1 MTSPSAQSASLTG
14 GAMAGKTPAPALVVL
29 AGWLVP
35 GGGQYLLGR
44 KPRATV
50 FFFAVTLTYLAGMAL
65 ADFGNV
71 SLERHTYYFLAHVFN
86 GGETIL
92 AWLLTMGVV
101 EDHVPTH
108 FGIHTG
114 DIGILYTAVA
124 SLLNLIVIMDAYGIA
139 AGVSPAPA
147 PEEQAEEQA
156 EEPAEGATP

>member
-1 MTSPSAQSASLTG
+1 MQIASQTG
-14 GAMAGKTPAPALVVL
+14 GAMTGKTPAPATVLL

-35 GGGQYLLGR
+35 GGGHYLLGR

-50 FFFAVTLTYLAGMAL
+50 FFLAVTLTYLAGMAL

-71 SLERHTYYFLAHVFN
+71 SLERHTYYFLAHAFN
-86 GGETIL
+86 GGETAL

-114 DIGILYTAVA
+114 EIGILYTAVA
-124 SLLNLIVIMDAYGIA
+124 SLLNLIVMMDAYGIA
-139 AGVSPAPA
+139 AGLSPEPTR
-147 PEEQAEEQA
+147 EEQA
-156 EEPAEGATP
+156 EEPSAKSAETQSEGAAS